1 MWKLPGL
8 GSDQSCSCRPMLQQQ
23 KHRIWATS
31 VTYTTGQGNA
41 RSLTHWAGPGIKPT
55 SSWILVRFVTTEPP
69 WNSTQPTN
77 SFLSITSFW
86 FSPQSWGLRPSFH
99 RWGNWGSVSCAKP
112 PAWEWCARDRNP
124 RVLSPHPELSLGSRA
139 TSLHNSVPLRGPV
152 LLCLDGEWGIWR
164 EEG

>member
-1 MWKLPGL
+1 MRAWKLALNHSSKRLKSLLNPLALSPRNGSMVHIFTYIVLQDGVINNNSHWALRTFPVL
-8 GSDQSCSCRPMLQQQ
+8 GTALWTFYR
-23 KHRIWATS
+23 
-31 VTYTTGQGNA
+31 
-41 RSLTHWAGPGIKPT
+41 LTHDPHMAPVKEV
-55 SSWILVRFVTTEPP
+55 SL
-69 WNSTQPTN
+69 
-77 SFLSITSFW
+77 
-86 FSPQSWGLRPSFH
+86 SFH